1 MFECLMIAN
10 ALNSAESLAIL
21 VEMAALGIL
30 MNFLACEAIKRGY
43 ISEEIR
49 DQGDVSNFDV
59 AKRLYFI
66 HCFA

>member
-21 VEMAALGIL
+21 VEMAALGIP
-30 MNFLACEAIKRGY
+30 MDSLACEAVERGY

-49 DQGDVSNFDV
+49 DQGDVGQYD
-59 AKRLYFI
+59 RYGPI
-66 HCFA
+66 